1 MSGNG
6 DGLGSTRRYDLN
18 EINDRLSTRPTR
30 TNKNVRGKKN
40 KDMNRNKKNKKQNK
54 AWKVVKIILITILV
68 LGILAAL
75 IIGGIIAG
83 LFLGLFGNDFKLTKE
98 DLLLSNQNS
107 EVYNADGKLIAT
119 LTGDEKRKIVPMSEM
134 SKYLPKAYVAIE
146 DERFYS
152 HTGVDI
158 KRTAAA
164 TLTYLL
170 NGGSSSFG
178 GSTITQ
184 QLVKNITKDD
194 EDTAT
199 RKIKEMAKALQVEK
213 LISKDQILELYLNII
228 FVGGNNIHGVAL
240 GAEYYFDKDVSK
252 LSLAE
257 SAYLAGINNSPNM
270 YHPFSD
276 DQEDIDLVK
285 TRTKTVL
292 NKMKELGFVNDE
304 EYNEAIKDVD
314 EGLKFKRGKLTSGQV
329 YSYITECA
337 VDEVVEQLMEEKGM
351 SRDLAEITVYGGGL
365 KIYTTEDASIQKAVE
380 KEMSK
385 DKYVKK
391 SRKNKGATTQ
401 SSMVIINQKTG
412 EVVACQ
418 GKLGKKDTN
427 GDLNRATQLL
437 KQTGSSFKPLAC
449 IAPGINEGVITA
461 ASVYQDKPVKYTGVK
476 NKTVKNQY
484 SGYKGAMSVRHAI
497 EISCNTVEVQIIQ
510 DLGVST
516 SLEYLNKM
524 GFAHLKNEGE
534 SMALGGLTYGASS
547 LEMAAAYACIANGGE
562 YIEPTFY
569 SKVTDASDNVVLE
582 PTQKKEQ
589 VISEAAAFVVTDILT
604 EPVYGT
610 NGATA
615 RYCAI
620 PGIETAAKTGT
631 TQDDNDR
638 WLCGFTP
645 YYTAAVWYGY
655 DKNETV
661 SYRGYPS
668 NPAGSIWSYVMK
680 DVHEGMKNKKFTV
693 PNGVVKDKV
702 CKRTGL
708 APAKGCPTVTDYF
721 VKGTIPKKTCDES
734 KSMKSYTICSDT
746 GLLANDACPN
756 TEVIRYYPDDED
768 LDIPTKHCNK
778 HKEKEEEPKEPEEK
792 PEEPEE
798 KPEKPEEPEEK
809 PEEPEEKPEEK
820 PDPGEGATDPPTTGG
835 GSGSGTGSSS
845 GQ

>member
-314 EGLKFKRGKLTSGQV
+314 EGLKFK
-329 YSYITECA
+329 
-337 VDEVVEQLMEEKGM
+337 
-351 SRDLAEITVYGGGL
+351 
-365 KIYTTEDASIQKAVE
+365 
-380 KEMSK
+380 
-385 DKYVKK
+385 
-391 SRKNKGATTQ
+391 
-401 SSMVIINQKTG
+401 
-412 EVVACQ
+412 
-418 GKLGKKDTN
+418 
-427 GDLNRATQLL
+427 
-437 KQTGSSFKPLAC
+437 
-449 IAPGINEGVITA
+449 
-461 ASVYQDKPVKYTGVK
+461 
-476 NKTVKNQY
+476 
-484 SGYKGAMSVRHAI
+484 
-497 EISCNTVEVQIIQ
+497 
-510 DLGVST
+510 
-516 SLEYLNKM
+516 
-524 GFAHLKNEGE
+524 
-534 SMALGGLTYGASS
+534 
-547 LEMAAAYACIANGGE
+547 
-562 YIEPTFY
+562 
-569 SKVTDASDNVVLE
+569 
-582 PTQKKEQ
+582 
-589 VISEAAAFVVTDILT
+589 
-604 EPVYGT
+604 
-610 NGATA
+610 
-615 RYCAI
+615 
-620 PGIETAAKTGT
+620 
-631 TQDDNDR
+631 
-638 WLCGFTP
+638 
-645 YYTAAVWYGY
+645 
-655 DKNETV
+655 
-661 SYRGYPS
+661 
-668 NPAGSIWSYVMK
+668 
-680 DVHEGMKNKKFTV
+680 
-693 PNGVVKDKV
+693 
-702 CKRTGL
+702 
-708 APAKGCPTVTDYF
+708 
-721 VKGTIPKKTCDES
+721 
-734 KSMKSYTICSDT
+734 
-746 GLLANDACPN
+746 
-756 TEVIRYYPDDED
+756 
-768 LDIPTKHCNK
+768 
-778 HKEKEEEPKEPEEK
+778 
-792 PEEPEE
+792 
-798 KPEKPEEPEEK
+798 
-809 PEEPEEKPEEK
+809 
-820 PDPGEGATDPPTTGG
+820 
-835 GSGSGTGSSS
+835 
-845 GQ
+845 